1 MQNKRDKQKRDSTSL
16 AGLGLCGILVIVF
29 VIAISNLVTTTSSPV
44 QGPVNNYW
52 VPTDEDVLYQDSM
65 YQIIKE
71 TETDMDTIHIGMARI
86 IKKLDIIIYQ
96 DGPSDGI
103 ELYDTFNDVPAG
115 CDSII
120 RVAGIVYKKNIDN
133 WIALYTDEDV
143 MWIGGNG
150 DIIYE

>member
-1 MQNKRDKQKRDSTSL
+1 MQSKRDRQKTDSTSL
-16 AGLGLCGILVIVF
+16 AGLGLCGILVVVF
-29 VIAISNLVTTTSSPV
+29 VLAISNLVTTTSSPV

-52 VPTDEDVLYQDSM
+52 VPTDEDIMYQDSM

-71 TETDMDTIHIGMARI
+71 TDSDMDTIHIGMARI

>member
-16 AGLGLCGILVIVF
+16 AGLGLGSILVIVF
-29 VIAISNLVTTTSSPV
+29 VMAISNLVTTTSSPV

-71 TETDMDTIHIGMARI
+71 TETDMDTIHTGMARI